1 MGALTEREGREQGKQ
16 LESEH
21 TWETMRLYH
30 ENGLGRANSKCLR
43 TYFYYKKYISNASTT
58 YKQVFF

>member
-21 TWETMRLYH
+21 TWETMRLYR
-30 ENGLGRANSKCLR
+30 ENGLGGQQ
-43 TYFYYKKYISNASTT
+43 
-58 YKQVFF
+58 QVPEDVFIL